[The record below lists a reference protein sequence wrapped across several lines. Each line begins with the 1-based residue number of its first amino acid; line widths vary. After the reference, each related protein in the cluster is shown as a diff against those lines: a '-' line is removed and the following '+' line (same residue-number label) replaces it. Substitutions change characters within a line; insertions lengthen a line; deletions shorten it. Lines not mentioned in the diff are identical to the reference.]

1 MSFTVPNLLSL
12 LRMALV
18 PPFIIALINGQPK
31 RALLI
36 VVVAGV
42 SDVLDGFIARFF
54 HQQSLLGS
62 YLDPLADKLLVTAA
76 YITLALPGLHRGFQM
91 PAWVT
96 VVVIARDVLLVVV
109 AIGLYLAAGVRRFPP
124 SVLSKLTTLF
134 QIGAVVV
141 VLLSGVWSELDTAAL
156 VLVYAVAALTLASGF
171 DYVWRAN
178 QLFERHPGD
187 PPSATMGGDRQRDV
201 RLRTPPP
208 P

>member
-1 MSFTVPNLLSL
+1 MRRMSFTIPNLLSL

-18 PPFIIALINGQPK
+18 PPFIIALINGQTK

-36 VVVAGV
+36 VVVAGI

-54 HQQSLLGS
+54 NQQSLLGS

-76 YITLALPGLHRGFQM
+76 YVTLAVPGLHRGFQI

-109 AIGLYLAAGVRRFPP
+109 ALVLYLAAGVRSFPP
-124 SVLSKLTTLF
+124 SVLSKITTVV
-134 QIGAVVV
+134 QILAVAI
-141 VLLSGVWSELDTAAL
+141 VLLTPVWPELDTAAL
-156 VLVYAVAALTLASGF
+156 VLVYAVAFLTMGSGL

-178 QLFERHPGD
+178 QLFDRHH
-187 PPSATMGGDRQRDV
+187 
-201 RLRTPPP
+201 PPP
-208 P
+208 PAAVA

>member
-1 MSFTVPNLLSL
+1 MSFTIPNLLSL

-18 PPFIIALINGQPK
+18 PPFIIALINGQMK

-42 SDVLDGFIARFF
+42 SDALDGFIARFF
-54 HQQSLLGS
+54 NQQSLLGS

-76 YITLALPGLHRGFQM
+76 YITLALPGLHGGFQI

-96 VVVIARDVLLVVV
+96 VVVIARDLLLVIV
-109 AIGLYLAAGVRRFPP
+109 ALVLYLAANVRRFPP
-124 SVLSKLTTLF
+124 SLLSKITTLF
-134 QIGAVVV
+134 QIAAVVI
-141 VLLSGVWSELDTAAL
+141 VLLTGIWPEVDTTAL

-178 QLFERHPGD
+178 RLFDRHAEAA
-187 PPSATMGGDRQRDV
+187 PPAGA
-201 RLRTPPP
+201 PPEP
-208 P
+208 SPYKTHS

>member
-1 MSFTVPNLLSL
+1 MRRMSFTIPNLLSL

-18 PPFIIALINGQPK
+18 PPFIIALINGQTK

-36 VVVAGV
+36 VVVAGI

-54 HQQSLLGS
+54 NQQSLLGT

-76 YITLALPGLHRGFQM
+76 YITLSVPGLHRGFQI

-109 AIGLYLAAGVRRFPP
+109 ALVLYLAAGVRQFPP
-124 SVLSKLTTLF
+124 SVLSKITTVV
-134 QIGAVVV
+134 QILAVAI
-141 VLLSGVWSELDTAAL
+141 VLLTPVWPELDTAAL
-156 VLVYAVAALTLASGF
+156 VLVYAVAFLTMGSGL

-178 QLFERHPGD
+178 QLFDRH
-187 PPSATMGGDRQRDV
+187 
-201 RLRTPPP
+201 PPP
-208 P
+208 PAQ

>member
-1 MSFTVPNLLSL
+1 MSFTIPNLLSL

-18 PPFIIALINGQPK
+18 GPFIIALINGHAK

-36 VVVAGV
+36 VALAGV
-42 SDVLDGFIARFF
+42 SDALDGFIARFF
-54 HQQSLLGS
+54 NQQSLLGT

-76 YITLALPGLHRGFQM
+76 YVTLALPGLRHGSFQI

-109 AIGLYLAAGVRRFPP
+109 ALVLYLAADVRRFPA
-124 SVLSKLTTLF
+124 SLLSKITTVF

-141 VLLSGVWSELDTAAL
+141 VLLTGLWPELDTTAL
-156 VLVYAVAALTLASGF
+156 VLVYTVAILTLGSGI

-178 QLFERHPGD
+178 RLFDRQD
-187 PPSATMGGDRQRDV
+187 PPSLTA
-201 RLRTPPP
+201 
-208 P
+208 